1 MAVAAEGNI
10 RIRIPHF
17 VTTVWDAF
25 GEWANVAI
33 WSRGH
38 LEVRRIDVLLVF
50 AGLFCS
56 GYYWWASGWQGA
68 LAGGAMYV
76 LVAMMALWML

>member
-1 MAVAAEGNI
+1 MN
-10 RIRIPHF
+10 IRIPHL
-17 VTTVWDAF
+17 VVHAWDLA
-25 GEWANVAI
+25 GEWSNVPI
-33 WSRGH
+33 YTRGR
-38 LEVRRIDVLLVF
+38 LEVRRLDVLLVL
-50 AGLFCS
+50 AGLSCV